1 MAVPGEA
8 LRASLGE
15 LRAVL
20 GGGLSTSTSER
31 EQYSHDESH
40 HRGPLPDAVAWCES
54 TDEVAAL
61 LEICSRHGVPVV
73 PFGTGTGLEGGVVAS
88 HGGVAVNLSRMN
100 RILRVSSDDLDA
112 TVQAG
117 VTRVALN
124 EHLGQSGLFFP
135 VDPGGMAATRASGTN
150 AVRYGTMRENVLGL
164 TVVLSD
170 GRVLRTGGRAR
181 KSAAGYDLTRLFVGS
196 EGTLGVIT
204 EITVRL
210 FGLPEHVVAAVCGF
224 PQIRQAVDAVVR
236 ILQCGILV
244 ARMELL
250 DDVMVS
256 AVNRYSG
263 LDFVPQPTL
272 FFEFQGAPRSVDE
285 QVEEVCGIVHE
296 FGGSDLQ
303 WAERR
308 EDRTAMWKARHDALP
323 AAKALRPGAHTWSTD
338 VCVPISRLA
347 DCIVET
353 KEDIVA
359 SKLLAPIAGHVGDGN
374 FHLAFVLD
382 VDDADEM
389 GRATGLHERLV
400 ARALAMEGT
409 CTGEHGIGLGK
420 QGFLRDEHGLGV
432 EVMREIKAALDP
444 AGILNP
450 GKVFSPSRPIG

>member
-1 MAVPGEA
+1 M
-8 LRASLGE
+8 RATLSE

-31 EQYSHDESH
+31 EHHSHDESH

-61 LEICSRHGVPVV
+61 LQICSRHGVPVV
-73 PFGTGTGLEGGVVAS
+73 PFGTGTGLEGGVVAT

-117 VTRVALN
+117 VTRVELN
-124 EHLGQSGLFFP
+124 DHLGQSGLFFP
-135 VDPGGMAATRASGTN
+135 VDPGADASLGGMAATRASGTN

-224 PQIRQAVDAVVR
+224 PQIREAVDAVIR

-250 DDVMVS
+250 DDVMVD

-263 LDFVPQPTL
+263 LDFVAQPTL
-272 FFEFQGAPRSVDE
+272 FFEFHGAPLSVDE
-285 QVEEVCGIVHE
+285 QVEEVREIVRE
-296 FGGSDLQ
+296 LGGSDLRK
-303 WAERR
+303 AERR
-308 EDRTAMWKARHDALP
+308 EDRSAMWKARHDALP

-353 KEDIVA
+353 KEDIVV
-359 SKLLAPIAGHVGDGN
+359 SGLLAPIAGHVGDGN

-382 VDDADEM
+382 LDDADEM
-389 GRATGLHERLV
+389 GRATALHERLV

-450 GKVFSPSRPIG
+450 GKVFSPSRTIG